1 MLIIN
6 ILPLNIFIAIFLK
19 KRILII
25 VIHHPFARDSL
36 NSL

>member
-1 MLIIN
+1 MLVFN
-6 ILPLNIFIAIFLK
+6 ILQLNIFTIIFLK
-19 KRILII
+19 KRTLII